1 MITDYILSN
10 EDAMALLNVPS
21 NSVAFYHYLA
31 VKEVDLKANKTKVPY
46 ITEDGG
52 ASTDYTNY
60 HYFFNKDAHDL
71 TREKW
76 LGENVINVLS
86 HIYFDSLADDE
97 KDNITAIFTNLGFK
111 EFTKDSFVTTVI
123 VGDADFRA
131 QVNAAIEHNYAATKS
146 YVDSV
151 FACEAHLKAHCFND
165 YVFRCVDIH

>member
-21 NSVAFYHYLA
+21 NSVAFYRYLA

-46 ITEDGG
+46 ITEGGG

-60 HYFFNKDAHDL
+60 HYFFNEDAHGL

-97 KDNITAIFTNLGFK
+97 KGNIAAIPIASLVVFGVILLKYLLNLDSTNLPR
-111 EFTKDSFVTTVI
+111 TPSS
-123 VGDADFRA
+123 RL
-131 QVNAAIEHNYAATKS
+131 S
-146 YVDSV
+146 
-151 FACEAHLKAHCFND
+151 
-165 YVFRCVDIH
+165 